1 MKAFALLVAVAALA
15 AAGCQ
20 STVELPKGTRII
32 FESNEA
38 ANAFRG
44 AVLVDVTNLGNV
56 VKVDKPLAVVVP

>member
-15 AAGCQ
+15 AAGCK
-20 STVELPKGTRII
+20 SMVELPKGTRII

-56 VKVDKPLAVVVP
+56 VRVDRPLQVSTK